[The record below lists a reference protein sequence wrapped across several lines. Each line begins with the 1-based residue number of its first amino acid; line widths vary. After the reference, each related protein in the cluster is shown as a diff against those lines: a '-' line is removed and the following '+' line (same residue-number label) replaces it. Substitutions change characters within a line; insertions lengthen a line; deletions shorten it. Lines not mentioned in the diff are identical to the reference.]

1 MSIWLLTALV
11 SLAAWAVMGGTFLAG
26 SRQRPAL
33 LWGAA
38 IFGMGGLTLAIIF
51 VSSLDASFDS
61 PWSLFDFNPF
71 RLAKRVWQTSDYT
84 PVILGILA
92 GTAIPVAAVIGVL
105 AVLRRNVQMR
115 FPALTISVGISLT
128 GLFLGAVFVPSGAEV
143 PSQDISA
150 SLSVPPGFQI
160 RSYLPKGLHSPTSIA
175 FDSNGKLYV
184 ATLNGDIHLVEDTNG
199 DGSGDKSGLFSRKD
213 GLALGLAI
221 SDDDQTVYV
230 SGGGKV
236 IRYRDVDG
244 NGKPDE
250 TTAII
255 EGLPTFVYD
264 AHSNNGLTIGP
275 DVLLYMTLGGT
286 SDHGPEE
293 HPLAGSIL
301 VANPD
306 GSDLRVYASGLR
318 NPYDVAFTASGLL
331 VVPDNGPDQTD
342 ERLLWSPR
350 DELNVVRE
358 GHNYGYPDDFG
369 FPPPWSE
376 STAPALEFLSH
387 SVPTGTVAY
396 SREEF
401 PPEFLDRVFVA
412 IFGRPASKVVAV
424 TLEEIQA
431 GVYRGTHEDF
441 ATGFDAAIDVAV
453 DNQGRLYIADHI
465 GNQVYQVSWVGE

>member
-175 FDSNGKLYV
+175 FDSNG
-184 ATLNGDIHLVEDTNG
+184 
-199 DGSGDKSGLFSRKD
+199 
-213 GLALGLAI
+213 
-221 SDDDQTVYV
+221 
-230 SGGGKV
+230 
-236 IRYRDVDG
+236 
-244 NGKPDE
+244 
-250 TTAII
+250 
-255 EGLPTFVYD
+255 
-264 AHSNNGLTIGP
+264 
-275 DVLLYMTLGGT
+275 
-286 SDHGPEE
+286 
-293 HPLAGSIL
+293 
-301 VANPD
+301 
-306 GSDLRVYASGLR
+306 
-318 NPYDVAFTASGLL
+318 
-331 VVPDNGPDQTD
+331 
-342 ERLLWSPR
+342 
-350 DELNVVRE
+350 
-358 GHNYGYPDDFG
+358 
-369 FPPPWSE
+369 
-376 STAPALEFLSH
+376 
-387 SVPTGTVAY
+387 
-396 SREEF
+396 
-401 PPEFLDRVFVA
+401 
-412 IFGRPASKVVAV
+412 
-424 TLEEIQA
+424 
-431 GVYRGTHEDF
+431 
-441 ATGFDAAIDVAV
+441 
-453 DNQGRLYIADHI
+453 
-465 GNQVYQVSWVGE
+465 